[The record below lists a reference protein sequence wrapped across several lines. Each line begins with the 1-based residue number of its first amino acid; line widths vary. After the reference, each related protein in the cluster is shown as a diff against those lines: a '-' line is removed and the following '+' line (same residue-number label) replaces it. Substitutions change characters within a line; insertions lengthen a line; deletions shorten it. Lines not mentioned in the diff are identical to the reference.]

1 MFILFL
7 NIHNA
12 TIATNLNKDVMN
24 HKSPRIKSKY
34 RTNTNVIYSVIFI
47 TRRASSVFC
56 ILVQLSGVVLI
67 GKEKNPKQEDARL
80 VLSLI
85 SDVLKTWW
93 RQPKP
98 GPPPQQC
105 SPYPHQWRHPDIIM
119 LMLASHWS
127 GNFRLG
133 LLIGLFLSHFV
144 SFKGWNG
151 NAR

>member
-24 HKSPRIKSKY
+24 YKSPRIKSKY
-34 RTNTNVIYSVIFI
+34 RTNTNVILEYSVIFI

-85 SDVLKTWW
+85 SDVLKT
-93 RQPKP
+93 
-98 GPPPQQC
+98 
-105 SPYPHQWRHPDIIM
+105 
-119 LMLASHWS
+119 
-127 GNFRLG
+127 
-133 LLIGLFLSHFV
+133 
-144 SFKGWNG
+144 
-151 NAR
+151 